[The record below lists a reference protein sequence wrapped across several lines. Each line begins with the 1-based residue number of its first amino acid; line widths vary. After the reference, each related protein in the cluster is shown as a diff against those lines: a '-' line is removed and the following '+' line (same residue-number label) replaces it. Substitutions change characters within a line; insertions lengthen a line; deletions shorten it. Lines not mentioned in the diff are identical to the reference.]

1 MKSLVVVITGL
12 LLATPAF
19 AQGVGGGSTGSGAQ
33 MATEATDAPENGT
46 STATEST
53 GSERRI
59 CRRVE
64 TATGSRMS
72 YQRMCMTAEQWRN
85 FNRNN

>member
-1 MKSLVVVITGL
+1 MKSLVVVIAGL

-19 AQGVGGGSTGSGAQ
+19 AQGNGPTGRGAQ
-33 MATEATDAPENGT
+33 LATETAEAPENA
-46 STATEST
+46 TATAREAT
-53 GSERRI
+53 ARERRI

>member
-1 MKSLVVVITGL
+1 
-12 LLATPAF
+12 
-19 AQGVGGGSTGSGAQ
+19 
-33 MATEATDAPENGT
+33 MATETTETSENAA
-46 STATEST
+46 STAGDAT
-53 GSERRI
+53 GAERRI